1 MSIASKEARETQ
13 YWIDLLSQ
21 SQLVKFDEIK
31 YKEEIQSIVNIL
43 TSIVKTLQEK
53 LKRKA

>member
-31 YKEEIQSIVNIL
+31 YKTEIQSIVNIL
-43 TSIVKTLQEK
+43 TSIVKTLQDKIK
-53 LKRKA
+53 LKA

>member
-21 SQLVKFDEIK
+21 SKLVQFDEVQ

-43 TSIVKTLQEK
+43 TSIVKTLQVK
-53 LKRKA
+53 LRQKL